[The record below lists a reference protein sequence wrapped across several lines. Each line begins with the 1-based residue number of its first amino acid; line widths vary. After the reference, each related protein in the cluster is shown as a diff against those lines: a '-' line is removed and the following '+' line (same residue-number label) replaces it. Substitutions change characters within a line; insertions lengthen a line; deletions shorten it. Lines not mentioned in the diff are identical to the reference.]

1 MFQRVENGMA
11 VKKKVFKPFKVEALK
26 DLEAFRQVTRELG
39 YDFPTSASMEALKQ
53 PLLLEGKV
61 IPNRIGI
68 NPCEGFD
75 ANPDGTP
82 GPLTIRRYNR
92 FGDGGC
98 GLIWFE
104 AMGVSEQGKGNVR
117 QVMLTEERHIAPLR
131 EMLDS
136 LLAHARNARGAGF
149 RPYLAIQLT
158 HAGRCSYDEN
168 MKFVEKSV
176 VFNPYTDLGKEDEI
190 HYLTDGEIEQA
201 EDDFAHAAY
210 IAMQAGFDAVDIK
223 ICHHY
228 LLRELLSAVTRPG
241 KYGGSFENRSRAIF
255 NIIDKIRALCGGG
268 IAICA
273 RMNAYDCWRWP
284 YGWGMATD
292 GSMRPDLTEPIQ
304 LARMLVDR
312 GVKLINI
319 STHLPRYSP
328 YGKGELAEYDDE
340 TPIDPYFGV
349 HNLLKATR
357 QIKEAVPDAVIMST
371 GLSWFSQFGAN
382 VGAGGVEQGWFD
394 IAGYGRQSFAYPDFA
409 NDILDKGGFQV
420 NKCCVMCDKCF
431 DLISNGERGGCVV
444 RDSKVYV
451 PHYTKMMENIRK
463 KRGEK
468 A

>member
-1 MFQRVENGMA
+1 MFQRIENGLA
-11 VKKKVFKPFKVEALK
+11 VKKKVYKPFRVESLK
-26 DLEAFRQVTRELG
+26 DLEAFEEITRKLG
-39 YDFPTSASMEALKQ
+39 YDYPTSASMESLRQ
-53 PLLLEGKV
+53 PLEIDGKIV
-61 IPNRIGI
+61 PNRLGI

-75 ANPDGTP
+75 ANLDGTP
-82 GPLTIRRYNR
+82 GELTIRRYNR
-92 FGDGGC
+92 FGDGGS

-117 QVMLTEERHIAPLR
+117 QIMLTEERHVKPMR
-131 EMLDS
+131 EMIDS
-136 LLAHARNARGAGF
+136 LLAHARNAHGADF
-149 RPYLAIQLT
+149 RPYLAVQLT

-190 HYLTDGEIEQA
+190 HYLTDEEIEQA

-210 IAMQAGFDAVDIK
+210 IAMLAGFDSVDIK

-255 NIIDKIRALCGGG
+255 NIIDKIRAKCGDN
-268 IAICA
+268 IHICA

-284 YGWGMATD
+284 FGWGMSTD
-292 GSMRPDLTEPIQ
+292 GDMKPDLTEPIK

-312 GVKLINI
+312 GVKLLNI

-357 QIKEAVPDAVIMST
+357 EIKAAVPDAIIMST
-371 GLSWFSQFGAN
+371 GLSWFSSFGAN
-382 VGAGGVEQGWFD
+382 VAAGGVEQGWFD
-394 IAGYGRQSFAYPDFA
+394 IAGFGRQSFAYPDFA
-409 NDILDKGGFQV
+409 NDILEKGGMERR
-420 NKCCVMCDKCF
+420 KCCVMCDKCF
-431 DLISNGERGGCVV
+431 DLITNGERGGCVV
-444 RDSKVYV
+444 RDSEVYV
-451 PHYTKMMENIRK
+451 PHYRNMMEMVKK
-463 KRGEK
+463 KREEAK
-468 A
+468 